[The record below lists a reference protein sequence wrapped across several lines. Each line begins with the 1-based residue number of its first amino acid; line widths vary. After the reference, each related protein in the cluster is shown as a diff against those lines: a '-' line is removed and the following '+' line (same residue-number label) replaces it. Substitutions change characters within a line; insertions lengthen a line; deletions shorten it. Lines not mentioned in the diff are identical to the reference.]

1 MVEYFISNANYVLY
15 HGFPVG
21 GAKPKTPRPDLV
33 PNTPPKDEP
42 LAEPLPKDDDDD
54 DQKPGTS
61 ATNTVKFMTPPP
73 TRSVNVNEIAIQT
86 ETGTPSEPFR
96 MEELERKLSEVDESV
111 LNLAARLV
119 NVDNLHLERYN

>member
-1 MVEYFISNANYVLY
+1 MLY
-15 HGFPVG
+15 GLPVG

-33 PNTPPKDEP
+33 PSTPPKDEP
-42 LAEPLPKDDDDD
+42 LAEPLPESDD

-61 ATNTVKFMTPPP
+61 VTNTVKFMTPPP

-86 ETGTPSEPFR
+86 ETGNQSEPFR

-119 NVDNLHLERYN
+119 GIDNRHLERYN